1 MKELAQKFTVVLV
14 LVLLAGCATGPPSH
28 RVHHS
33 LADSPGKSLPRQ
45 VVLLPVE
52 ITVKEMSAGGVVE
65 KDPAWSSRASAAV
78 REALLGYAGGGARM
92 ELLPLPELTGDEEA
106 AVHEHLALYRVV
118 GKSAY
123 TFTGGQIK
131 GWEHKARHFDYTLG
145 DGLRFLRERSGAG
158 LGLIVLGEDTVS
170 STGRKVMAVLYASA
184 GVGIPMGHSFLG
196 AGLVDLETGDLLWLN
211 LSASQAWKD
220 LRQSSDARAMVEE
233 LFKSYPQQE
242 ARAP

>member
-1 MKELAQKFTVVLV
+1 MKGLAQKFTVVLV
-14 LVLLAGCATGPPSH
+14 LLLLAGCVTGPPSH

-33 LADSPGKSLPRQ
+33 LADSPGKSLPLQ

-92 ELLPLPELTGDEEA
+92 ELLTLPELTGDEEA
-106 AVHEHLALYRVV
+106 AVHEHLALYQVV

-123 TFTGGQIK
+123 FFTSGQIK
-131 GWEHKARHFDYTLG
+131 GWEHKGRHFDYTLG
-145 DGLRFLRERSGAG
+145 DGLMFLRERTGAG
-158 LGLIVLGEDTVS
+158 LGLIVLGEDTATT
-170 STGRKVMAVLYASA
+170 TGRKAMAVLFAS
-184 GVGIPMGHSFLG
+184 VGGAIPMGHAFLV

-211 LSASQAWKD
+211 VSTSQAWKD
-220 LRQSSDARAMVEE
+220 LRQPSDARAMVEE
-233 LFKSYPQQE
+233 LFRSYP
-242 ARAP
+242 